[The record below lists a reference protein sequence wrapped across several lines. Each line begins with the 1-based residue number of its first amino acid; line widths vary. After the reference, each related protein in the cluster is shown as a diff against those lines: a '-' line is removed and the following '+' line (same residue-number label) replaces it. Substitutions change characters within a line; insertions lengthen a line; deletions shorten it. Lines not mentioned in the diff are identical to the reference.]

1 MLTKIRLFFKIR
13 KFYQIFGEV
22 VGDNFITKLSDMTA
36 ENVHDVLF
44 DLNEVHSVQGMGC
57 DVDAMEAWLTKLQQ
71 QILDYCDKPQGG
83 YAVAILILLSVTALV
98 GGFIVSVE
106 EHKEADVVQEVEHTR
121 YTAYGRYYT
130 EGTVIT
136 NDGNEWSYST
146 DTVSDKAPYDAM
158 PVWIG
163 FDDNGTTDITDDI
176 ILGLVYDRETAI
188 YDALETALNEEFELE
203 RDGNNI
209 QIGGMK

>member
-1 MLTKIRLFFKIR
+1 MLTKIR
-13 KFYQIFGEV
+13 KFY
-22 VGDNFITKLSDMTA
+22 KA
-36 ENVHDVLF
+36 F
-44 DLNEVHSVQGMGC
+44 D
-57 DVDAMEAWLTKLQQ
+57 
-71 QILDYCDKPQGG
+71 I
-83 YAVAILILLSVTALV
+83 VAITILLSVTALV
-98 GGFIVSVE
+98 GGFIIGIES
-106 EHKEADVVQEVEHTR
+106 HKGTDVVQEVEHTR

-146 DTVSDKAPYDAM
+146 DTVSDQTPYDAM
-158 PVWIG
+158 PVWLG
-163 FDDNGTTDITDDI
+163 FDDNGTADITDDI

-188 YDALETALNEEFELE
+188 YDALETALSDQFQLE

>member
-1 MLTKIRLFFKIR
+1 MLTKIRLFYQIR
-13 KFYQIFGEV
+13 KFYQIFGSV
-22 VGDNFITKLSDMTA
+22 VGGNFINKLSDMTA

-44 DLNEVHSVQGMGC
+44 DINEVADDYDNDMT
-57 DVDAMEAWLTKLQQ
+57 AWLCKLQH

-83 YAVAILILLSVTALV
+83 YAVAIAILFSVAALV
-98 GGFIVSVE
+98 GGIIFSIES
-106 EHKEADVVQEVEHTR
+106 HKSPDVVQEVEHTR

-163 FDDNGTTDITDDI
+163 FDDNGTADITDDI

-188 YDALETALNEEFELE
+188 YDALETALNDEFDLE

>member
-13 KFYQIFGEV
+13 KFYQIFGSV
-22 VGDNFITKLSDMTA
+22 VGGNFINKLSDMTA

-44 DLNEVHSVQGMGC
+44 DINEVADDYNDDMT
-57 DVDAMEAWLTKLQQ
+57 AWLTKLQH

-83 YAVAILILLSVTALV
+83 YAVTILILLSVTALV

-106 EHKEADVVQEVEHTR
+106 SHKEADVVQEVEHTR

-163 FDDNGTTDITDDI
+163 FDDNGTADITDDI

-188 YDALETALNEEFELE
+188 YDALETALSNQFQLE

>member
-1 MLTKIRLFFKIR
+1 MLTKIRLFYQIR
-13 KFYQIFGEV
+13 KFYKIFGSV
-22 VGDNFITKLSDMTA
+22 VGGNFINKLSDMTA

-44 DLNEVHSVQGMGC
+44 DINEVSDDYNDEMT
-57 DVDAMEAWLTKLQQ
+57 AWLCKLQH
-71 QILDYCDKPQGG
+71 QILDYCDKPQRG

-98 GGFIVSVE
+98 GGCVFGIES
-106 EHKEADVVQEVEHTR
+106 HKEVDVVQEVEHTR

-136 NDGNEWSYST
+136 NDGNEWSYSA

-188 YDALETALNEEFELE
+188 YDALETALNDEFELE

>member
-1 MLTKIRLFFKIR
+1 MLTKIRLFYQIR
-13 KFYQIFGEV
+13 KFYQIFGSV
-22 VGDNFITKLSDMTA
+22 IGANFITKLSDMTTD
-36 ENVHDVLF
+36 NVHDVLF
-44 DLNEVHSVQGMGC
+44 DIYEVIDDYDDDMTEWLN
-57 DVDAMEAWLTKLQQ
+57 KLQS
-71 QILDYCDKPQGG
+71 QIIGYCDEPQQS

-98 GGFIVSVE
+98 GGIIFSIES
-106 EHKEADVVQEVEHTR
+106 HKSTDVVQEVEHTR

-146 DTVSDKAPYDAM
+146 DTVSNKAPYDAM

-163 FDDNGTTDITDDI
+163 FDNNGTADITDDI

-188 YDALETALNEEFELE
+188 YDALETALGEEFQLE